1 MLDYR
6 LDTFLTL
13 CEELNYTKTA
23 KKLHITQPN
32 VSQHIKYLEEYY
44 NIELF
49 KYKNRKL
56 SLTKEGEKLRNL
68 IIRLNSESKK
78 VKLMMEEKDKE
89 KTTLN
94 FGATLTIG
102 EYIMPDIIKKLD
114 LDKYKILMRVENT
127 KALLWELQN
136 SIIDFAIIEGHFDKS
151 RYDTFLFSKEKFIGI
166 TSYKNNKN
174 YTLDD
179 LFSERLIIREQGSG
193 TREVFEHVFFDNNL
207 STESFKD
214 ILEIGNMNAIQKLV
228 SENIGISFLY
238 ERATREFMKKKLIR
252 EINIENLNIYREFN
266 FVILKDNKD
275 KKKYMEI
282 FNLLKEMYN
291 KL

>member
-102 EYIMPDIIKKLD
+102 EYIMPDIIKNLD

-266 FVILKDNKD
+266 FVVLKDNKD